1 MEFGHILQALLSLVF
16 VLGLVFIVLWFIKFC
31 QSKGCAINLGPNQK
45 SNRIQIIERKIID
58 SKTSVVLMECDS
70 SEYLLLIG
78 NNNVLLHSSAK
89 KVGKND

>member
-31 QSKGCAINLGPNQK
+31 QSKGCAINLGP
-45 SNRIQIIERKIID
+45 SNKINHIKIIERKIID

-78 NNNVLLHSSAK
+78 NNNVLLHSSVK